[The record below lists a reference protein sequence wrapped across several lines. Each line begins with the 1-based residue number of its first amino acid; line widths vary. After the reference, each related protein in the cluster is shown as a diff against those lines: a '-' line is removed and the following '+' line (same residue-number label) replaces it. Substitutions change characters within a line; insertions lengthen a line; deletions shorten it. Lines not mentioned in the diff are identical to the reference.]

1 MTLRG
6 EKKAYILPPLEEI
19 QSYISRSFSHVFC
32 LLLQAGLRIRIRIQG
47 VEVALMKHLG
57 S

>member
-1 MTLRG
+1 VTLRG

-32 LLLQAGLRIRIRIQG
+32 LLLQAGLRIRIQG
-47 VEVALMKHLG
+47 VEIEVLRI
-57 S
+57 